1 MSVSKTQTTKRPVFK
16 TLEEEVE
23 WYETHD
29 SWDDDDEDVIVVG
42 KVPLDTVVPVRVTGD
57 VWRALHREAKELGVG
72 PTTLARM
79 WIMEKL
85 RAVEAGRKARRV
97 GEEREEYV
105 ATPRKNAAVRTP
117 AAKRKAAARR
127 RTSK

>member
-1 MSVSKTQTTKRPVFK
+1 MAVSKTRTAKRPAFK

-23 WYETHD
+23 WFETHD
-29 SWDDDDEDVIVVG
+29 SWDDDDEELAVVG

-85 RAVEAGRKARRV
+85 RAVEAGRRTRRV
-97 GEEREEYV
+97 GEERTEYV
-105 ATPRKNAAVRTP
+105 ATPRKKASTRKAAAKRTP
-117 AAKRKAAARR
+117 AAKPHSAK
-127 RTSK
+127 

>member
-1 MSVSKTQTTKRPVFK
+1 MAVSKTRTAKRPAFK

-23 WYETHD
+23 WFETHD
-29 SWDDDDEDVIVVG
+29 SWDDDDEELAVVG

-85 RAVEAGRKARRV
+85 RAVEAGRRTRRV
-97 GEEREEYV
+97 GEERTEYV
-105 ATPRKNAAVRTP
+105 ATPRKKASTRKT
-117 AAKRKAAARR
+117 AAKRKPAARPR
-127 RTSK
+127 SAK